1 MIDIDTHIHKVESA
15 LNEEERSAWA
25 AIQGASEAELARLL
39 EAYPQCPTMLVDL
52 LRKIGGTYHRRYP
65 EGYVAQPIFGSDV
78 GEDFGYYLL
87 SCTDMLDERRYADTI
102 AERYG
107 EFMGQSDII
116 DVAPEIDI
124 HAPMNQWLCF
134 AHCINNGGTS
144 MLYID
149 FTPTNKGTVGQV
161 VRYLHD
167 PDSYIVLAPSFSA
180 YIAQLIE
187 GDYGYVS
194 DEDDE

>member
-25 AIQGASEAELARLL
+25 AIRGASETELARLL
-39 EAYPQCPTMLVDL
+39 EAYPQCPAMLVDL

-65 EGYVAQPIFGSDV
+65 DGYVAQPIFGSDV

-87 SCTDMLDERRYADTI
+87 SCDDMLDERRYADTI
-102 AERYG
+102 AERYS
-107 EFMGQSDII
+107 EFMGQPDII

-124 HAPMNQWLCF
+124 HTPMNQWLCF

-149 FTPTNKGTVGQV
+149 VTPTDKGTVGQV

-167 PDSYIVLAPSFSA
+167 PDSYIVLASSFPA